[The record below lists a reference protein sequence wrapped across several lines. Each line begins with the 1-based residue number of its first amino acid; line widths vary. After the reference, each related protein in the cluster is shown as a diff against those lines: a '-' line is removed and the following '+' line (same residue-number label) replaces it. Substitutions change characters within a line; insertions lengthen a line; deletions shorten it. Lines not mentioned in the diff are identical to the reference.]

1 MMESIRLLLLL
12 LCFLPLPL
20 QAGMD
25 LLSATVPIEG
35 DAPEA
40 RRAAMAEALRQV
52 LVKASGQRLTGM
64 GEKLE
69 SLLAGAEDQAQ
80 EFRYRTGPA
89 AGGEAPGKLLWVRFD
104 RRTVEQDLRQLG
116 LILWE
121 SGRPE
126 LIPWLALEAQGRRRL
141 ADPERDALLYEALE
155 EAAQRRGL
163 ALVLP
168 LMDLQDRN
176 ALNLGDL
183 WMVHAESIL
192 AASSRYGKALPLVG
206 RLRRS
211 GKGWRATWSL
221 LLADGEQRFDGE
233 GESLQ
238 AVVADGIEQAVD
250 LLVQRFLPS
259 LEEAQQGVVLVRFI
273 GLHGVGDYARLKR
286 LLQSLDVVTG
296 FSLERAEADR
306 LVFRVQ
312 ALGGREALASQLA
325 LVGELEP
332 VVDIPDNG
340 TPDHV
345 VETLSYALR

>member
-1 MMESIRLLLLL
+1 MKTTKLLLLL
-12 LCFLPLPL
+12 LLLLAPSL
-20 QAGMD
+20 QAGVD
-25 LLSATVPIEG
+25 LFSATVPIA
-35 DAPEA
+35 DDSPEA

-52 LVKASGQRLTGM
+52 LVKASGQRLAGM

-89 AGGEAPGKLLWVRFD
+89 AGDEAPGKLLWVRFD

-126 LIPWLALEAQGRRRL
+126 LIPWLALEEQGRRRL
-141 ADPERDALLYEALE
+141 ADPERDAPLYEALE

-163 ALVLP
+163 VLVP
-168 LMDLQDRN
+168 PIMDLQDRN

-192 AASSRYGKALPLVG
+192 AASSRYGQVLPLVG

-211 GKGWRATWSL
+211 GKGWRAAWSL

-233 GESLQ
+233 GESPQ
-238 AVVADGIEQAVD
+238 AVVADGIEQAAD

-273 GLHGVGDYARLKR
+273 GLHGVGDYARLRR
-286 LLQSLDVVTG
+286 LLRSLDVVTG

-325 LVGELEP
+325 LAGELEP
-332 VVDIPDNG
+332 VVDIPDEG
-340 TPDHV
+340 TSDHV